1 MYLNE
6 DLDGDKVTMKRLA
19 MYDAKRLKNENKKKS
34 QRNIISRLTRFK
46 PK

>member
-19 MYDAKRLKNENKKKS
+19 MYDAKRLKNENKKNHS
-34 QRNIISRLTRFK
+34 GI
-46 PK
+46 